1 MKNITAPD
9 SRNVNSTV
17 VAVEAVRSPI
27 GKIGGTLAS
36 VRADDLAAHAI
47 NALIQRVPA
56 VSPET
61 IEDVYFGC
69 ANQAG
74 EDNRNV
80 ARMGLLLAGLPQS
93 VPGCTVNRLC
103 ASGLEAINSAAR
115 AILSGEGEI
124 FIAGGVE
131 SMSRAPWAI
140 PKAETAY
147 SFGNLTAYDTA
158 LGWRF
163 PNPKMK
169 ELFPL
174 LSMGETAEN
183 VAEKYKISREDQDAF
198 SLESHRRASVARN
211 SLFQEEIAPILISSK
226 KGSTGRS
233 PTNLEA
239 ALPRLDSVEVSQDE
253 GPRSDTS
260 LEKLKLLKAAFR
272 SGGSVTAGNSSSLN
286 DGSAALLMMAA
297 PRAKELGLRPYARWL
312 GSAAVGV
319 DPSYM
324 GIAPIF
330 AIQKLLK
337 RAKLT
342 IKDIGLFEINEAFA
356 AQSLACQ
363 RELGIDLK
371 LLNVNGGAIALGHPL
386 GASGAR
392 LAVTL
397 LHEMRR
403 RGAKF
408 GVSAL
413 CVGVG
418 QGLATLWE
426 LEN

>member
-1 MKNITAPD
+1 MKDRSAI
-9 SRNVNSTV
+9 V
-17 VAVEAVRSPI
+17 VEAVRSPI
-27 GKIGGTLAS
+27 GKIGGALAS

-47 NALIQRVPA
+47 RALIQRCPSI
-56 VSPET
+56 SPEI
-61 IEDVYFGC
+61 IEDVYLGC

-103 ASGLEAINSAAR
+103 ASGLEAINCAAR
-115 AILSGEGEI
+115 AILSGEGEV

-131 SMSRAPWAI
+131 NMSRAPWAI
-140 PKAETAY
+140 PKAEAAY

-198 SLESHRRASVARN
+198 AFESHQRATAARN
-211 SLFQEEIAPILISSK
+211 SVFKEEIAPVIVLNK
-226 KGSTGRS
+226 KG
-233 PTNLEA
+233 
-239 ALPRLDSVEVSQDE
+239 SVEVSQDE

-260 LEKLKLLKAAFR
+260 LEKLSLLKAAFR
-272 SGGSVTAGNSSSLN
+272 PGGTVTAGNSSSLN
-286 DGSAALLMMAA
+286 DGSAAILMMEAH
-297 PRAKELGLRPYARWL
+297 RASEMGLRPFARWL
-312 GSAAVGV
+312 GSATVGV

-337 RAKLT
+337 RAKMQIT
-342 IKDIGLFEINEAFA
+342 DIGLFEINEAFA
-356 AQSLACQ
+356 AQTLACQ

-371 LLNVNGGAIALGHPL
+371 RLNVNGGAIALGHPL
-386 GASGAR
+386 GCSGAR

-403 RGAKF
+403 RKEKF
-408 GVSAL
+408 GITAL

-426 LEN
+426 LAN